1 MATYNIE
8 DIGGK
13 ANARYFKK
21 MEDVALDY
29 CPYQIPSEA
38 WKSFQ
43 IYIFI
48 QLKHK
53 TNLSVF
59 G

>member
-48 QLKHK
+48 QLRH
-53 TNLSVF
+53 
-59 G
+59 

>member
-38 WKSFQ
+38 TAHIKFPLKLGRVSRY
-43 IYIFI
+43 IYLF
-48 QLKHK
+48 
-53 TNLSVF
+53 N
-59 G
+59 